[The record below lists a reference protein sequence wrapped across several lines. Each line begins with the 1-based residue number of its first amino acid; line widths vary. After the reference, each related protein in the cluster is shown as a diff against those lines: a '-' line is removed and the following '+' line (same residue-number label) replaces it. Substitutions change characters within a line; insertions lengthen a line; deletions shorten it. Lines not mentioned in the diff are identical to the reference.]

1 MSGRCLRCSRCPRQ
15 VLKQCTAVWRASL
28 QPFLLVL
35 LNTSLRPSS
44 CSTRPSS
51 CSTRPSSCSTNLRKC
66 PTHLCKRSTRPCE
79 PPHCLDRPSTPQQCS
94 RRFRRS
100 RHVPSNLGN
109 IPTSL
114 RDSSF
119 LAFSTSPSSPLPR
132 DLPKCRGDVSLS
144 AEQPRPCIQVESA
157 PGVPRLRSESP
168 DCPRSRPAALRVPNR
183 PPSPPTAIRVPR
195 PPHEL
200 VKQRIDAT

>member
-35 LNTSLRPSS
+35 LNTSLHPLS
-44 CSTRPSS
+44 CSTHL
-51 CSTRPSSCSTNLRKC
+51 CKC
-66 PTHLCKRSTRPCE
+66 PTHLCKCSTHLCKRSTRPCE

-119 LAFSTSPSSPLPR
+119 LAFSTSPSSPTPSQPLQ
-132 DLPKCRGDVSLS
+132 VS
-144 AEQPRPCIQVESA
+144 RRCIAVRRAA
-157 PGVPRLRSESP
+157 PSMYSGRECSP
-168 DCPRSRPAALRVPNR
+168 SPSTALRVP
-183 PPSPPTAIRVPR
+183 
-195 PPHEL
+195 
-200 VKQRIDAT
+200 